1 MYYVQYL
8 LLNWRQIKLKEDIED
23 DSYND
28 LLILEKKLQY
38 LIDNGFIKP
47 DELELLKQII
57 NCKSL
62 YILAKEVD
70 KDYRTLTVFFQSIT
84 NKLAQ
89 SLGSVFTDDGYLAK
103 ICSSNNLT
111 HEEVEKLRDYMSKPY
126 RGE

>member
-8 LLNWRQIKLKEDIED
+8 LLNWRSIKLKEDLEAD
-23 DSYND
+23 DYND

-70 KDYRTLTVFFQSIT
+70 KDYRTLTIFFQSIT

-89 SLGSVFTDDGYLAK
+89 SLGSVFTDEGMINK
-103 ICSSNNLT
+103 ICCNNNLT
-111 HEEVEKLRDYMSKPY
+111 HEEVEKLREYMSRPY